1 MPVAVQS
8 PPAYHLFSVKV
19 HLIYQSTA
27 ITWTVIF
34 AIYYHA
40 LINLSMVWL
49 CNHDITIMQQS
60 HESSQVLNIS
70 ESILCV
76 SQIRTYVC
84 NQQNTTWQCT
94 HSFAWYKTFIPAAG
108 SWSNGRI
115 TQACALTSMF
125 FYRYIFTRPVSKRII
140 FVRYYMGHLRHSAKI
155 LLYTYADNINP
166 FIS

>member
-19 HLIYQSTA
+19 HLTYQSTD
-27 ITWTVIF
+27 ITWTVML
-34 AIYYHA
+34 AIYHPA
-40 LINLSMVWL
+40 LIKLSMVCL
-49 CNHDITIMQQS
+49 CNHDIAIMQQS
-60 HESSQVLNIS
+60 HESSQVVYIS

-94 HSFAWYKTFIPAAG
+94 HFFAWYKTFIPAAG

>member
-19 HLIYQSTA
+19 HLIYQSTDIA
-27 ITWTVIF
+27 WTVTF
-34 AIYYHA
+34 AIYYSV

-49 CNHDITIMQQS
+49 CNHDIAIMQQS
-60 HESSQVLNIS
+60 HESSQVVYIS

-84 NQQNTTWQCT
+84 NQQNTTWQ
-94 HSFAWYKTFIPAAG
+94 FIPAAG

-125 FYRYIFTRPVSKRII
+125 FYRYIFTRSVSKRII